1 MTDSERARLVGRAL
15 LDDEFRSRLLEDPQK
30 AARSLRIKLSPVEAV
45 GVRRLDPQTLTEVA
59 QQVQQLAGKDDDGH
73 QGITW

>member
-30 AARSLRIKLSPVEAV
+30 AARSLRIKIGPREVA
-45 GVRRLDPQTLTEVA
+45 GIRRLDPKEVDEVSK
-59 QQVQQLAGKDDDGH
+59 QVQQMAGRDEH
-73 QGITW
+73 PGILW

>member
-30 AARSLRIKLSPVEAV
+30 AARSLRIKMSPMEAAAIQ
-45 GVRRLDPQTLTEVA
+45 RLEPKTLDKVS
-59 QQVQQLAGKDDDGH
+59 QQVQNLAGRDEH
-73 QGITW
+73 PGITW